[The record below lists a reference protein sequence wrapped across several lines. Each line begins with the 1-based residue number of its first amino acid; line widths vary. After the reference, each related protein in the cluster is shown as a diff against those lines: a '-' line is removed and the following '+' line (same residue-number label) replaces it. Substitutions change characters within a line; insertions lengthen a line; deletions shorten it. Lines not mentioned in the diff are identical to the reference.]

1 MDEEIARRYQEALG
15 LLSIRNPGCSFY
27 GEFLYGDY
35 ERAAFVLTCI
45 GPGDKSK
52 KLNFKEM
59 ENPTKALDYFIK
71 TSQNMILI

>member
-1 MDEEIARRYQEALG
+1 MGEEIARRYQEALG

-45 GPGDKSK
+45 RNSGNNK
-52 KLNFKEM
+52 KITFKEM
-59 ENPTKALDYFIK
+59 ENPTKALEYFINE
-71 TSQNMILI
+71 SQNLYTI